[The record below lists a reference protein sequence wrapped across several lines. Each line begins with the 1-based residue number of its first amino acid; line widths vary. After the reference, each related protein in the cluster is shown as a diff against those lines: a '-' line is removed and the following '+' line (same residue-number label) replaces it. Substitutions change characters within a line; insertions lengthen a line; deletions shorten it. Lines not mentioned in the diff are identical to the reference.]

1 MCLGGGMG
9 GWCVMGE
16 IRWKL
21 KVMFLNNDTL
31 NTIEAQY
38 GSKTE
43 DIIHQFELF
52 LGCQLFTKLP
62 RPISD
67 CHSVNSPPS
76 SSSRTSN
83 PMVLKSAFLYLL
95 NLLLT
100 FPKLIVLFFIPNQHP
115 YFSLLWKF
123 FIHEYL
129 YSEHTL

>member
-1 MCLGGGMG
+1 MNKKKEYILYKINPNNGSRIKRNRKKGETFYNTAKHPFTHCNLCVGCRGGVGMV
-9 GWCVMGE
+9 VMGE

-52 LGCQLFTKLP
+52 SLHNSKHSKE
-62 RPISD
+62 RDSD

-76 SSSRTSN
+76 TL
-83 PMVLKSAFLYLL
+83 VLKSAFLCVY
-95 NLLLT
+95 
-100 FPKLIVLFFIPNQHP
+100 
-115 YFSLLWKF
+115 
-123 FIHEYL
+123 
-129 YSEHTL
+129 